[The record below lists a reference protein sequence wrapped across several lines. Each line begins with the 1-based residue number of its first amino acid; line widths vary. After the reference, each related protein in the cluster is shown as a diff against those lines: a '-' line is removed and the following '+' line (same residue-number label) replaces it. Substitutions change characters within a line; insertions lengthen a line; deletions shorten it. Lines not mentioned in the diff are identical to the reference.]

1 MRWVGAPVRACS
13 LPRMRGPIV
22 ALVLAA
28 AFAAGCG
35 EEEKELP
42 IERDA
47 QAVTSPDTGRAYET
61 GGADGSGADGNPG
74 DEDQEPRGGVAAGPD
89 NSDERK

>member
-1 MRWVGAPVRACS
+1 MRPT
-13 LPRMRGPIV
+13 LL

-28 AFAAGCG
+28 ALAGCG
-35 EEEKELP
+35 GKEENDIP

-74 DEDQEPRGGVAAGPD
+74 DEDAEPRGGIAAGPD
-89 NSDERK
+89 RSDERK

>member
-1 MRWVGAPVRACS
+1 MRRTF
-13 LPRMRGPIV
+13 L
-22 ALVLAA
+22 ALVVLAA
-28 AFAAGCG
+28 LAGCG
-35 EEEKELP
+35 KEDKELP

-47 QAVTSPDTGRAYET
+47 KAVTSPDTGRAYET

-74 DEDQEPRGGVAAGPD
+74 DEDSEPRGGVAAGPD